1 LIRAEINA
9 DKQAKAFGLY
19 LLLASLF
26 VTALVVCNLIAN
38 KFVTVD
44 LGFKTFIVSAG
55 ILPYPITFLIT
66 DLLSEIYGKKK
77 TDQVVFVGLAAS
89 IFVLFL
95 LWLGNQ
101 FSAIDLSPVSDE
113 QYTAVF
119 QNSKKVIFASMLAYL
134 SAQFVDIRLYHFWKN
149 LTKGKHL
156 WIRNNFSTILSQLL
170 DTTLVVGI
178 LFIGSLSNETILEM
192 IRDGWL
198 FKVIC
203 ALIDTPVIYLAVYAI
218 RRYFHISPNEE
229 LAI

>member
-1 LIRAEINA
+1 MQTNRQKHLDSIC
-9 DKQAKAFGLY
+9 F
-19 LLLASLF
+19 LASLF

-113 QYTAVF
+113 QYTSVF

>member
-1 LIRAEINA
+1 MIRAEINA
-9 DKQAKAFGLY
+9 YKQAKAFGLY

-89 IFVLFL
+89 IFVLFP

>member
-1 LIRAEINA
+1 MIRAEINA

>member
-1 LIRAEINA
+1 LILTATKEQR
-9 DKQAKAFGLY
+9 QSKAFALY
-19 LLLASLF
+19 LLLAALF
-26 VTALVVCNLIAN
+26 ITALIVCNLIAN

-55 ILPYPITFLIT
+55 ILPYPITFLFT

-89 IFVLFL
+89 LFVLFL
-95 LWLGNQ
+95 LWLGKQ
-101 FSAIDLSPVSDE
+101 FPAIDLSPVSDE

-119 QNSKKVIFASMLAYL
+119 QNSKKVILASMLAYL

-149 LTKGKHL
+149 LTKGRHL
-156 WIRNNFSTILSQLL
+156 WLRNNFSTILSQLL

-178 LFIGSLSNETILEM
+178 LFMGTLSNGSILEM

-203 ALIDTPVIYLAVYAI
+203 ALVDTPIIYLAVYSI
-218 RRYFHISPNEE
+218 RRYFLISANEE

>member
-1 LIRAEINA
+1 MIRAEINA

-77 TDQVVFVGLAAS
+77 TAQVVFVGLAAS